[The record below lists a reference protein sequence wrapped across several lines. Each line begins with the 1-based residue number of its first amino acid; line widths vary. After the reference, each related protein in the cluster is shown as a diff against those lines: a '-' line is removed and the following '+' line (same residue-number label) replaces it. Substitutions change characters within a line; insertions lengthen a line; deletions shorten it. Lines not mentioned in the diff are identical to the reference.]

1 MSKIMEEI
9 INHEKIEAAKRM
21 LERGKL
27 TKEEILEYL
36 DLPFPIVETLAND
49 LQPV

>member
-9 INHEKIEAAKRM
+9 VNYEKIEAAKRM

-27 TKEEILEYL
+27 TKEL
-36 DLPFPIVETLAND
+36 
-49 LQPV
+49 